1 MPDECKYYAIPW
13 EYAEKYHVQRYGA
26 HGTSHRYVAQ
36 RCAEIMGK
44 DPEELNIITCHLGNG
59 SSITAVKGG
68 KCYDTS
74 MGLTPLEGLVMGT
87 RCGSIDPT
95 VVSFIYEQTGMPV
108 KEITDMMTKKSGL
121 LAISEISG
129 DCRDIVKAEAEG
141 NHKAH
146 VAREM
151 LLRSVKRFIG
161 AYAAELGHVDAMVFT
176 AGIGENDIELREK
189 VCDNLGFMGVKI
201 DKEKNNCRGQEVEIT
216 APGASIRT
224 FIIPTNEELMIA
236 KDTQALVEAM

>member
-1 MPDECKYYAIPW
+1 
-13 EYAEKYHVQRYGA
+13 
-26 HGTSHRYVAQ
+26 
-36 RCAEIMGK
+36 
-44 DPEELNIITCHLGNG
+44 
-59 SSITAVKGG
+59 
-68 KCYDTS
+68 
-74 MGLTPLEGLVMGT
+74 
-87 RCGSIDPT
+87 
-95 VVSFIYEQTGMPV
+95 
-108 KEITDMMTKKSGL
+108 MTKKSGL

-129 DCRDIVKAEAEG
+129 DCRDITKAEAEG

-189 VCDNLGFMGVKI
+189 VCDNLGFMDLYI
-201 DKEKNNCRGQEVEIT
+201 DKEKNNCRGKEVEIT
-216 APGASIRT
+216 GEGSKVRV
-224 FIIPTNEELMIA
+224 FVIPTNEELMIA

>member
-1 MPDECKYYAIPW
+1 MSLLVAFSLCLGDVSAVTGDLGYCK
-13 EYAEKYHVQRYGA
+13 E
-26 HGTSHRYVAQ
+26 
-36 RCAEIMGK
+36 
-44 DPEELNIITCHLGNG
+44 
-59 SSITAVKGG
+59 
-68 KCYDTS
+68 
-74 MGLTPLEGLVMGT
+74 
-87 RCGSIDPT
+87 
-95 VVSFIYEQTGMPV
+95 
-108 KEITDMMTKKSGL
+108 SGL

-129 DCRDIVKAEAEG
+129 DCRDITKAEAEG

-189 VCDNLGFMGVKI
+189 VCDNLGFMGVVI

-216 APGASIRT
+216 GEGSKVRV

-236 KDTQALVEAM
+236 KDTQELVEAM